1 MKSILLL
8 VVLMT
13 PSFLLGQETDDLQE
27 MTLDQAVARAIE
39 AAPIVT
45 TAEGAVF
52 AAQGRRAQ
60 VTWPFAGNP
69 TVEFERTRRRS
80 PGGEVYDVGWRFGQN
95 FEISGSSLR
104 SRDAAE
110 ARVMASEAYVDDAIR
125 RASLEARVVYAA
137 LHLSEQRAELS
148 ATNAELAAELAVLAR
163 RQLDAGEINVLAY
176 NTAALEAARAL
187 SLADR
192 LEAER
197 GAAQAELARVLAV
210 TGAQLITTTALPTLP
225 GEVPPL
231 DALMASAVG
240 RRPDLTAVTL
250 EVDAANENLTANRR
264 RRFPTLEISVF
275 DGEEDGTDDLLG
287 LSLGLSLP
295 LFQRNQ
301 SDMGAARAEQAAAE
315 AQSTATI
322 RAIRSQVEG
331 WAERYNGAYSA
342 ERRFADELL
351 LASLDNVRLAGR
363 AFQEGELS
371 VADVVVFRS
380 TALAT
385 QLEYLEVLADAYEA
399 WFQLSAAI
407 DARPDELTDLA
418 GAPS

>member
-1 MKSILLL
+1 MKPILLL
-8 VVLMT
+8 VVLVT
-13 PSFLLGQETDDLQE
+13 PSILLGQENDALQE
-27 MTLDQAVARAIE
+27 MTLDQAVARAVE
-39 AAPIVT
+39 AAPIVS

-60 VTWPFAGNP
+60 VTWPFAANP

-80 PGGEVYDVGWRFGQN
+80 PGGEVYDVGWRFGQS

-104 SRDAAE
+104 SREAAE
-110 ARVMASEAYVDDAIR
+110 TRVMASEAYVGDAIR

-137 LHLSEQRAELS
+137 LHLSEQRAALS
-148 ATNAELAAELAVLAR
+148 ATNAELAAELATLAR

-192 LEAER
+192 LEGER
-197 GAAQAELARVLAV
+197 RAAQAELARVLAV
-210 TGAQLITTTALPTLP
+210 GGDRVIRTTALPTLP
-225 GEVPPL
+225 AEIPGIDV
-231 DALMASAVG
+231 LMASAVR
-240 RRPDLTAVTL
+240 RRPDLNAVTL
-250 EVDAANENLTANRR
+250 EVDAATENLTANRR
-264 RRFPTLEISVF
+264 RRFPTLELAVF
-275 DGEEDGTDDLLG
+275 EGEEDGTDDLLG
-287 LSLGLSLP
+287 LSLGVSLP

-301 SDMGAARAEQAAAE
+301 GDVGAARAEQAAAE
-315 AQSTATI
+315 ARSAATI
-322 RAIRSQVEG
+322 RAIRSQVDG
-331 WAERYNGAYSA
+331 WAERYKGASSA

-351 LASLDNVRLAGR
+351 LASLDNVELAGR

-385 QLEYLEVLADAYEA
+385 QLEYLEVLAEAYEA
-399 WFQLSAAI
+399 WFQQAAAV
-407 DARPDELTDLA
+407 DPRPDELPDLA